1 MIIVPRKIELQIP
14 VLHFTLIGKVGT
26 NKNFKT
32 LLLTPNILQSS
43 LKSVTFQKTR
53 DLLNAESDI
62 PVFNASYIDNF
73 CIPLKRK
80 GLLQQIVDNEESAF
94 LLETSV
100 RCPYLQGQRKL
111 SISVPFSRPANF
123 SRPFFFRVFPTI

>member
-1 MIIVPRKIELQIP
+1 MQLQIP

-26 NKNFKT
+26 NKNLKI

-73 CIPLKRK
+73 FFTFEKER
-80 GLLQQIVDNEESAF
+80 F
-94 LLETSV
+94 TT
-100 RCPYLQGQRKL
+100 
-111 SISVPFSRPANF
+111 AN
-123 SRPFFFRVFPTI
+123 S